1 MSFLTSHKS
10 KKLCC
15 LEELHSQKGDFI
27 DMVAPVDYYW
37 SIDKDERY
45 NPYAVP
51 EHLTLGQLTDAC
63 RRLNSLRWET

>member
-1 MSFLTSHKS
+1 
-10 KKLCC
+10 
-15 LEELHSQKGDFI
+15 
-27 DMVAPVDYYW
+27 MVAPVDYYW
-37 SIDKDERY
+37 SIDKEERY